1 MSTETGFSV
10 LDKLVR
16 RVQEEALLAP
26 LWPQG
31 RGVALVDQTRL
42 PFIYDVLH
50 IETAAQMAD
59 AVRQMKVRGSGAIG
73 CAGALGAYL
82 IVRQAPDAPQNWDE
96 MAQALR
102 EARPTAVALRRAV
115 DEVLSAAKA
124 APDARAKQDHRV
136 EAAAE
141 AAAAF
146 VERQLTMERAIGRHG
161 AAVIP
166 DGATVLTH
174 CHSGALA
181 GAGYGGRAL
190 SVIRAA
196 HEQGK
201 QIQVIA
207 QETRP
212 YFQGARITA
221 YELRKLDIPVT
232 LITDGMSGAMMESGR
247 VDVCVVGSDRLAIN
261 GDLANKTGTYLVA
274 LAARE
279 HDVPFYTA
287 TTRYN
292 VDATCATGNDIPIEL
307 RDPREVLTI
316 DGRPITVE
324 GVQALYPAFDI
335 TPASLLSGIVTEGG
349 LFQKPFEEKLRGLLS
364 SGRLSATGEN
374 ED

>member
-1 MSTETGFSV
+1 MSTKSAIAP
-10 LDKLVR
+10 LDELAR
-16 RVQEEALLAP
+16 RIQDEQLLAP
-26 LWPQG
+26 LWPEDDHI
-31 RGVALVDQTRL
+31 ALLDQTRL
-42 PFIYDVLH
+42 PFVRDVLEIH
-50 IETAAQMAD
+50 TPGEMAAAI
-59 AVRQMKVRGSGAIG
+59 RQMQIRGSGAIG

-82 IVRQAPDAPQNWDE
+82 AVRQIPDDPDQWDQ
-96 MAQALR
+96 AVQALR

-115 DEVLSAAKA
+115 DEVIGA
-124 APDARAKQDHRV
+124 ARASTAPL
-136 EAAAE
+136 EAAAD

-146 VERQLTMERAIGRHG
+146 VNRQIEMERRIGQHG
-161 AAVIP
+161 AAAIP

-174 CHSGALA
+174 CHSGGLA

-190 SVIRAA
+190 SVIRGAREA
-196 HEQGK
+196 GK

-221 YELRKLDIPVT
+221 WELTQLGIPVT
-232 LITDGMSGAMMESGR
+232 LITDGMAGAMMETGR

-261 GDLANKTGTYLVA
+261 GDLANKVGTYLVA

-292 VDATCATGNDIPIEL
+292 VDPASRSGDDIPIEF
-307 RDPREVLTI
+307 RDADEVLFI
-316 DGRPITVE
+316 GDQRITPE

-335 TPASLLSGIVTEGG
+335 TPARLLSGIITEAG
-349 LFQKPFEEKLRGLLS
+349 LFEQPFEEKLRRLL
-364 SGRLSATGEN
+364 AAGE
-374 ED
+374 EG